1 MIAFLKIISF
11 PVRLVIFILLAIVSG
26 IIFSVIRTFGIILL
40 SAGSIASTLIQL
52 AAGMFSVLVIID
64 LISLF
69 TDSGTAAFTTP
80 VKDFILLGIS
90 LLISLFGAY
99 MPIILEFIVGLTLTI
114 SDFLWTGAKKT
125 LFCK

>member
-1 MIAFLKIISF
+1 MITFLKIISF
-11 PVRLVIFILLAIVSG
+11 PVRLPIFILLAIVSG

-64 LISLF
+64 LISFF
-69 TDSGTAAFTTP
+69 TDSGTAAFTSP
-80 VKDFILLGIS
+80 VKDFILFGIS

-99 MPIILEFIVGLTLTI
+99 MPIILEFILELTLTI

>member
-11 PVRLVIFILLAIVSG
+11 PVRLVIFLMLATVSG

>member
-1 MIAFLKIISF
+1 MITFFKIISF
-11 PVRLVIFILLAIVSG
+11 PVRLVIFFLLATVSG
-26 IIFSVIRTFGIILL
+26 VIFSGIRMFGIILL
-40 SAGSIASTLIQL
+40 SASSIASTLIQL

-64 LISLF
+64 LISLLS
-69 TDSGTAAFTTP
+69 DSGTAAFTSP

-99 MPIILEFIVGLTLTI
+99 IPKILEFTVELALTI
-114 SDFLWTGAKKT
+114 SVLLWTGAKKV

>member
-1 MIAFLKIISF
+1 MITFLKIISF
-11 PVRLVIFILLAIVSG
+11 PVRFVIFILLAIVSG

-64 LISLF
+64 LISF
-69 TDSGTAAFTTP
+69 FSDSGTAAFTSP

-99 MPIILEFIVGLTLTI
+99 MPIILEFIVEFTLTI

>member
-1 MIAFLKIISF
+1 MITFLKIISF
-11 PVRLVIFILLAIVSG
+11 PVRLVIFLMLATVSG

-40 SAGSIASTLIQL
+40 SAGSIASALIQL

-69 TDSGTAAFTTP
+69 TDSGTAAFTSP

-99 MPIILEFIVGLTLTI
+99 MPIILEFIVELTLTI

>member
-1 MIAFLKIISF
+1 MITFLKIISF
-11 PVRLVIFILLAIVSG
+11 PVRLPIFILLAIVSG

-64 LISLF
+64 LISF
-69 TDSGTAAFTTP
+69 FSDSGTAAFTSP

-99 MPIILEFIVGLTLTI
+99 MPKILEFTVELALII